1 MTPPLES
8 QDLEYKLVWRDDY
21 LKWICGFANAKGG
34 KLCIGVDDNGKVRG
48 LSDARRLL
56 EEIPNKVVSHLGI
69 VVDVALRREESLEW
83 LEIRVPRSDIPIS
96 WHGAYHY
103 RSGSTRQELKG
114 AALQQFL
121 LRKLGRTWDAQVPDR
136 SSLSE
141 IDPTALAFFVQL
153 ARKAQ
158 RIPDA
163 AEEGD
168 VSASLSHL
176 HLLGD
181 DGRPTHAA
189 LVLFAKDP
197 LRFFVTATFR
207 IGRFGA
213 SASELIHQDV
223 LDGPLLTLP
232 ERILEILRSKYL
244 VSPVRYDGLRR
255 VEELEIPEQ
264 ALREAILNALVH
276 KDYTGAHI
284 QLSVYDDRLVLW
296 NPGKLPE
303 DLAIADLK
311 RAHPSKPRNPHI
323 AEVFFKAG
331 FIETWGRGIDKI
343 LTSCAQS
350 GLAEPTFEE
359 WAGGVQVTFFRQ
371 VTTQVTTQVE
381 ALVKVLDLGE
391 ALSSSELMRRLGLA
405 NREHFRKVYL
415 DAALSA
421 GLIERT
427 VPDKP
432 NSRLQKYRRCGELP
446 HG

>member
-1 MTPPLES
+1 VTPPLES

-34 KLCIGVDDNGKVRG
+34 RLFVGVDDDGKVRG

-69 VVDVALRREESLEW
+69 VVDVALRHEDSLEW

-96 WHGAYHY
+96 WHGVYHY

-121 LRKLGRTWDAQVPDR
+121 LRKLGRTWDAHVPER

-141 IDPTALAFFVQL
+141 IDPTALAFFVHL

-168 VSASLSHL
+168 VSESLSHL

-181 DGRPTHAA
+181 DGRPTHA
-189 LVLFAKDP
+189 
-197 LRFFVTATFR
+197 
-207 IGRFGA
+207 
-213 SASELIHQDV
+213 
-223 LDGPLLTLP
+223 
-232 ERILEILRSKYL
+232 
-244 VSPVRYDGLRR
+244 
-255 VEELEIPEQ
+255 
-264 ALREAILNALVH
+264 ALVH

-284 QLSVYDDRLVLW
+284 QLSVYDDRLVIW
-296 NPGKLPE
+296 NHGKLPD
-303 DLAIADLK
+303 DLAIIDLK
-311 RAHPSKPRNPHI
+311 RAHPSKPRNPNI
-323 AEVFFKAG
+323 AEIFFKAG

-359 WAGGVQVTFFRQ
+359 WAGGVQVTFFRK

-381 ALVKVLDLGE
+381 AVVKVLEHGE
-391 ALSSSELMRRLGLA
+391 TISARELMERLGLA
-405 NREHFRKVYL
+405 NREHFREAYL
-415 DAALSA
+415 DAALKA

-427 VPDKP
+427 LPNKP
-432 NSRLQKYRRCGELP
+432 NSRLQKYRRCG
-446 HG
+446 GVA